1 MKYLLIDERM
11 RDVEKQTLKNLGY
24 ELIEIKKSINV
35 YPEISS
41 HVDIFACKVKD
52 KIIVEKSAYKML
64 KNKLNNDENILI
76 SGKTMI
82 SYDYPNDIKYNVC
95 IVGNKAIHN
104 FKHTDSKITQE
115 LEKNNFEIINVKQGY
130 SNCSI
135 AVIDEKSIIL
145 SDRGLYNN
153 LKNSG
158 LDILFLDYIPDIK
171 LFDEN
176 GEYSQKNGFIGGAI
190 SKIGDNIVVFG
201 DLDKIDYYCNI
212 RKFIE
217 SKNLKIIDF
226 EGLDVVDYGG
236 VIEQKLG
243 RNVNLESN

>member
-24 ELIEIKKSINV
+24 ELIEIKKSTNV

-41 HVDIFACKVKD
+41 HVDIFACKIKD
-52 KIIVEKSAYKML
+52 KVIVEKSAYKML

-243 RNVNLESN
+243 RNANLESN